1 MVVKRWT
8 PEDEEFIIQN
18 YSKLTNRE
26 LSDKFG
32 VSAIAIQ
39 RKLARLKLMRQF
51 QKKWTDEEEKFLREK
66 YSEMSD
72 KALAK
77 VFNVTEISIKRKL
90 ARLGFKRNLRVKSA
104 AHASSSAISRE
115 FPGKAKI
122 ASGVSQKATKPKIS
136 AVASIGPRK
145 NSGEKIV
152 ESKLAE
158 IQAAPLAVK
167 DLIIEA
173 KEEFKTAPE
182 KSLKLN
188 GSVKTHREEKQY
200 AASELYEIGDLI
212 FHKAW
217 ADRGKVVKI
226 IETSG
231 GNRAI
236 VVDFNKHGKRTLIEG
251 IKEKQMPNY

>member
-51 QKKWTDEEEKFLREK
+51 QKKWTDEEEAFLREK
-66 YSEMSD
+66 YPEMSD

-90 ARLGFKRNLRVKSA
+90 ARLGFKRNLRVKSVGA
-104 AHASSSAISRE
+104 VSAVSSTAVDM
-115 FPGKAKI
+115 PQKNKA
-122 ASGVSQKATKPKIS
+122 ASGVSKKAVKPKVQ
-136 AVASIGPRK
+136 AVAAVKLPKKSQ
-145 NSGEKIV
+145 EKIV
-152 ESKLAE
+152 ESRLAE
-158 IQAAPLAVK
+158 VPSAPSAAK
-167 DLIIEA
+167 ERIIEA
-173 KEEFKTAPE
+173 KEEFKAETE
-182 KSLKLN
+182 KSLKTN
-188 GSVKTHREEKQY
+188 GGKAHRDEKQY

-231 GNRAI
+231 GNKAI
-236 VVDFNKHGKRTLIEG
+236 VVDFNKHGKRTLIAG
-251 IKEKQMPNY
+251 MKEKQMPNY